1 MSDGSL
7 LAVVGAGAMGG
18 QIAYQAA
25 LHGYDV
31 RLISRSEDR
40 LRAASASSTALLRR
54 RVEKGTLEGDACE
67 AALARVTLGSAFE
80 AIKGAATIIELV
92 AEDRD
97 AKREVY
103 ARICEHADDTAIIG
117 TNSSTMPS
125 SLLEDAVTHSE
136 RFLNIHFFNPALLMA
151 LVEVVPGP
159 HTAEDTVLRAMDFAR
174 AIGKTPVRLA
184 REEYGFIANRILFIA
199 IQEAMRLVEDGYV
212 TIHDCDLAVRNALG
226 WPMGPFQLSDLIGL
240 DVVEAILD
248 EGFLQTGD
256 QRWEPVELLRAL
268 VASGRLGKK
277 TGEGFF
283 TTSESCVLR
292 RSSRFDPPAA
302 GARGIGESHHE
313 RADDL
318 LLARPA
324 WNAVTPARKTRAHRR
339 HHPPPGPRRSR
350 QRQRAPRGVTTPQ
363 RLRSLQP
370 SAARHRWERRRSRLP
385 RRARS
390 RASCRRSRTQPPC

>member
-1 MSDGSL
+1 MPDGTV

-40 LRAASASSTALLRR
+40 LRAASASATALLRR
-54 RVEKGTLEGDACE
+54 RVEKGTLEGAACE

-80 AIKGAATIIELV
+80 SVAGAATIIESI

-103 ARICEHADDTAIIG
+103 ARICERADDNAIIG

-159 HTAEDTVLRAMDFAR
+159 HTAEDTVLRAMDFAH

-199 IQEAMRLVEDGYV
+199 IQEAMRLVQDGYI
-212 TIHDCDLAVRNALG
+212 TIDDCDVAVRNALG
-226 WPMGPFQLSDLIGL
+226 WPMGPFQLSDLVGL

-248 EGFLQTGD
+248 EGFRQTGD
-256 QRWEPVELLRAL
+256 QRWAPVELLRAL
-268 VASGRLGKK
+268 VASGKLGNK
-277 TGEGFF
+277 TGEGFL
-283 TTSESCVLR
+283 S
-292 RSSRFDPPAA
+292 
-302 GARGIGESHHE
+302 
-313 RADDL
+313 
-318 LLARPA
+318 
-324 WNAVTPARKTRAHRR
+324 NA
-339 HHPPPGPRRSR
+339 
-350 QRQRAPRGVTTPQ
+350 
-363 RLRSLQP
+363 P
-370 SAARHRWERRRSRLP
+370 S
-385 RRARS
+385 
-390 RASCRRSRTQPPC
+390 

>member
-80 AIKGAATIIELV
+80 AIKGAATIIESV

-283 TTSESCVLR
+283 TTSES
-292 RSSRFDPPAA
+292 
-302 GARGIGESHHE
+302 
-313 RADDL
+313 
-318 LLARPA
+318 
-324 WNAVTPARKTRAHRR
+324 
-339 HHPPPGPRRSR
+339 
-350 QRQRAPRGVTTPQ
+350 
-363 RLRSLQP
+363 
-370 SAARHRWERRRSRLP
+370 
-385 RRARS
+385 
-390 RASCRRSRTQPPC
+390 